1 MCSSSS
7 AASLIDPR
15 GGRVTRGT
23 ILARDGEE
31 VDTLLVLK
39 LGGSAHSQAGR
50 QAGERVER
58 GREGVWTWTGPL
70 ADRFA

>member
-50 QAGERVER
+50 QAGERV
-58 GREGVWTWTGPL
+58 
-70 ADRFA
+70 